1 MEESQPEP
9 QPLALQWAARTEI
22 GLVRSSNQDSVYAGN
37 RLLAVADGMGGM
49 AAGDVASRLAI
60 EAMTPLDEEFA
71 GSDLLTAL
79 RTAVSDANRRIRDEV
94 EADPE
99 KQGMGTTLTA
109 ILFSGDRVGLV
120 HIGDSRCYLLRGEEF
135 GQVTRDDTY
144 VQMLVEEGRITLDEA
159 STHPQRSLVSRVL
172 QGQPTDPVYSVVPA
186 RAGDRYLL
194 CSDGLSGVLR
204 AETIEQVLREYAD
217 VDACV
222 DRLVDLALRA
232 GGPDNITAV
241 LADIVGDDVPEPKG
255 LRHRLRTW
263 LSRDEVTGARLPA

>member
-1 MEESQPEP
+1 MADEEL
-9 QPLALQWAARTEI
+9 QPLALQWAARTEV
-22 GLVRSSNQDSVYAGN
+22 GLVRGSNQDSVFAGD

-60 EAMTPLDEEFA
+60 EAMGPLDEEFA
-71 GSDLLTAL
+71 GTDLLTAL

-94 EADPE
+94 EADPA

-109 ILFSGDRVGLV
+109 ILFSGDRIGLV
-120 HIGDSRCYLLRGEEF
+120 HIGDSRAYLLRGDEF
-135 GQVTRDDTY
+135 HQITRDDTY
-144 VQMLVEEGRITLDEA
+144 VQLLVDEGQITLDEA
-159 STHPQRSLVSRVL
+159 SMHPQRSLVSRVL
-172 QGQPTDPVYSVVPA
+172 QGQPTDPVYSVTPA

-204 AETIEQVLREYAD
+204 AETIEDVLREYEE
-217 VDACV
+217 VDRCV

-241 LADIVGDDVPEPKG
+241 VADIVGDDAPEPKG
-255 LRHRLRTW
+255 LRHRLRSW
-263 LSRDEVTGARLPA
+263 FGRDEVTGARLPA

>member
-1 MEESQPEP
+1 MEESQPR
-9 QPLALQWAARTEI
+9 PLTLEWAARTEV
-22 GLVRSSNQDSVYAGN
+22 GMVRSNNQDSMFAGG

-120 HIGDSRCYLLRGEEF
+120 HIGDSRAYLLRGEDF
-135 GQVTRDDTY
+135 DQVTRDDTY
-144 VQMLVEEGRITLDEA
+144 VQMLVDEGRITLEEA
-159 STHPQRSLVSRVL
+159 ATHPQRSLVSRVL

-204 AETIEQVLREYAD
+204 AETIEEVLREYDD
-217 VDACV
+217 VEECA
-222 DRLVDLALRA
+222 DRLVDLAMRA

-241 LADIVGDDVPEPKG
+241 VADIVGDDVPEPKG
-255 LRHRLRTW
+255 LRHRLRSW
-263 LSRDEVTGARLPA
+263 LGRDEVNGARLPA

>member
-1 MEESQPEP
+1 MEESQPR
-9 QPLALQWAARTEI
+9 PLALEWAARTEV
-22 GLVRSSNQDSVYAGN
+22 GMVRSNNQDSMFAGG

-60 EAMTPLDEEFA
+60 EAMAPLDEEFA

-94 EADPE
+94 ETDPE

-120 HIGDSRCYLLRGEEF
+120 HIGDSRAYLLRGEDFE
-135 GQVTRDDTY
+135 QVTRDDTY
-144 VQMLVEEGRITLDEA
+144 VQMLVDEGRITLDEA

-204 AETIEQVLREYAD
+204 AETIEEVLREYQD
-217 VDACV
+217 VEECA

-241 LADIVGDDVPEPKG
+241 VADIVGDDVPEPKG
-255 LRHRLRTW
+255 LRQRLRSW
-263 LSRDEVTGARLPA
+263 LGRDEVNGARLPA